1 MMIFLIV
8 LVMVHVVVGT
18 SHGMTARKKKETHDA
33 FISSSVFYGYSTE
46 TLNLWDDVIHIHDLF
61 LQ

>member
-1 MMIFLIV
+1 MMIILIV

-18 SHGMTARKKKETHDA
+18 SHGMIARKKRETHHA
-33 FISSSVFYGYSTE
+33 FNSSSVFDGYFTQ
-46 TLNLWDDVIHIHDLF
+46 TLNLWDDVIHIHNIF